1 MIISTVRKGPVS
13 VIAQIFTTG
22 SLAQLLPLP
31 PCPRGRLKFAEDGR
45 SHRVQQRHLTTK
57 PATST
62 PASAFN

>member
-31 PCPRGRLKFAEDGR
+31 PCPRGRLKFAESSR
-45 SHRVQQRHLTTK
+45 CALE
-57 PATST
+57 
-62 PASAFN
+62 

>member
-31 PCPRGRLKFAEDGR
+31 PCSRERQKKWWEGFMG
-45 SHRVQQRHLTTK
+45 
-57 PATST
+57 
-62 PASAFN
+62 